1 MMCLVYEIYKDSK
14 LDYMRIY
21 ITSNW
26 YNKRA
31 PIKNSFF
38 KDDNISSIQKMVL
51 RVTSSSRLKMAEMQ
65 AVPSIRLIVLFKR
78 LHL

>member
-38 KDDNISSIQKMVL
+38 KDDNISSIQKNGFK
-51 RVTSSSRLKMAEMQ
+51 SDKFIEAKNGGNASC
-65 AVPSIRLIVLFKR
+65 SIY
-78 LHL
+78 